1 MADKSDKGFWFMLP
15 LIPITIVL
23 YDISMTRHS
32 SSTEVSAVVQQ
43 KVSQQVNETI
53 PGYRVVSYRKELN
66 SPCAMNERGMTFVAA
81 PEKEDGI
88 FMKDHIVL
96 GIACLKDSATDVSSV
111 YIDTNI
117 RR

>member
-1 MADKSDKGFWFMLP
+1 MADKSDKWLWFIL
-15 LIPITIVL
+15 LIPITIVFH
-23 YDISMTRHS
+23 DSMMTRNS
-32 SSTEVSAVVQQ
+32 SSVEVSTAVQQ
-43 KVSQQVNETI
+43 KISQQVNETI
-53 PGYRVVSYRKELN
+53 PGYRVVSYRKELS

-111 YIDTNI
+111 YIDTNV